1 MEQQVSL
8 NFLTVTDTAS
18 ITVVIIMADT
28 IEVMVITAMVMEVTE
43 SIRTRNLEASLE
55 RLQRV
60 FL

>member
-1 MEQQVSL
+1 
-8 NFLTVTDTAS
+8 
-18 ITVVIIMADT
+18 MADT